1 MTENEKCQSAE
12 LEIMADV
19 LDMDVA
25 DISPSMKLS
34 DIDAWDSVAALAFI
48 AMMDEKFKKMMKG
61 SELKVFETV
70 QDALNVMQ

>member
-1 MTENEKCQSAE
+1 MTEKEK

-34 DIDAWDSVAALAFI
+34 DIDAWDSVAALAFL
-48 AMMDEKFKKMMKG
+48 AMMDEKFKKTMKG
-61 SELKVFETV
+61 SELRTFETV